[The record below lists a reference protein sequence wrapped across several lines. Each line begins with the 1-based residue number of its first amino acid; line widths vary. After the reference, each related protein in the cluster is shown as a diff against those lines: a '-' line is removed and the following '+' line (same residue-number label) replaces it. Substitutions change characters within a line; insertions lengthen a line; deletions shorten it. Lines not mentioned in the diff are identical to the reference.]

1 MADVDDGSRDVGR
14 DSRGRFVPGASGNPA
29 GRGPGRPSEEVNQ
42 LADQAIEAV
51 LQHDMDVVRRATA
64 PEKGEAKPARAEV
77 QKALDR
83 LSRVGARRVTTRTET
98 DVSVTSPEREAAL
111 MEFGESL
118 TPEQARTLKR
128 IQDMDRPRLGDG
140 RARRSDSE

>member
-1 MADVDDGSRDVGR
+1 
-14 DSRGRFVPGASGNPA
+14 VPGSSGNPA

-64 PEKGEAKPARAEV
+64 PQKGEAKPARAEV

-83 LSRVGARRVTTRTET
+83 LSRVGARWVTTRTET
-98 DVSVTSPEREAAL
+98 DVSIMSPEQQAAL
-111 MEFGESL
+111 QELGESL
-118 TPEQARTLKR
+118 TPEQARLLHRVDDT
-128 IQDMDRPRLGDG
+128 DRPRLSDG
-140 RARRSDSE
+140 RAGRRDSE